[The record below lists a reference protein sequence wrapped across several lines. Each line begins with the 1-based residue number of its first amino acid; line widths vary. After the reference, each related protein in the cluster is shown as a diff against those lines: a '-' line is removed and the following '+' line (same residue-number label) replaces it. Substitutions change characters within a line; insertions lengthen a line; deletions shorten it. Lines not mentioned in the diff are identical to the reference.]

1 MPHIR
6 MRALDTEQAAKIS
19 EVLIKDLSTAT
30 KAAEENF
37 TFELIETT
45 FFAGGKKTKSYPFIE
60 VFWFDRPQEMQDQ
73 CAKLI
78 TNRVKEIAN
87 PEDIIVVFTKL
98 TKTDYYENGGHF

>member
-6 MRALDTEQAAKIS
+6 MRAIETEQAAKIS
-19 EVLIKDLSTAT
+19 QVLLKELSAAT

-45 FFAGGKKTKSYPFIE
+45 FFADGKKTRSYPFIE
-60 VFWFDRPQEMQDQ
+60 VYWFDRPQEMQDQ
-73 CAKLI
+73 CAKII

-87 PEDIIVVFTKL
+87 PEDVIVVFNKL
-98 TKTDYYENGGHF
+98 SKTDYYENGSHF